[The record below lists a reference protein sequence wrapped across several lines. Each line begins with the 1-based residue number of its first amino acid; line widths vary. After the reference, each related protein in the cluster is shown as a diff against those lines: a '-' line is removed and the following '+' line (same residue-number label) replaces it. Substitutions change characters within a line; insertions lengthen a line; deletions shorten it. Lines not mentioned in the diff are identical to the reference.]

1 MVDEHDEKNL
11 AEVDEVRQGDVSA
24 ARIIELESLVAGKDE
39 ALAKASIRLSELE
52 QALASRDSDISRLEQ
67 ARTEM
72 EERLQSLSHSLA
84 EAVDSYKVMVIQ
96 ANPEVIAELVSG
108 ESVPAI
114 NEAVS
119 KAKALVSK
127 VKQGLEAEISRVR
140 VPAGAPERTS
150 LDLSALSS
158 REKIQYAIKRSP

>member
-1 MVDEHDEKNL
+1 MVDEQDEKNL
-11 AEVDEVRQGDVSA
+11 AELDEGRQGGVSA
-24 ARIIELESLVAGKDE
+24 ARINELEALLAGRDE
-39 ALAKASIRLSELE
+39 ALAKAGIRLSELE
-52 QALASRDSDISRLEQ
+52 QSLASRESDISRLEQ

-72 EERLQSLSHSLA
+72 EERLQGLSHSLA
-84 EAVDSYKVMVIQ
+84 EAVDSYKAMMIQ
-96 ANPEVIAELVSG
+96 ANPEVMAELVSG
-108 ESVPAI
+108 DSIPVI

-127 VKQGLEAEISRVR
+127 VRQGLEAEVARVR